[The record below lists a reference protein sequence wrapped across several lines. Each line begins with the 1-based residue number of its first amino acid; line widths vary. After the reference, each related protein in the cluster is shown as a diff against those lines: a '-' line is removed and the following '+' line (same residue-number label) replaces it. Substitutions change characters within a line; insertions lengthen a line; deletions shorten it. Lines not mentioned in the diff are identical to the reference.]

1 MKPDT
6 QQKQFQD
13 NGVIYL
19 PQLINKRW
27 QQRLAAAI
35 ENDIKN
41 PGPHYHGYKI
51 EGGGNFHGNMRLWE
65 DDAEFKDYCFN
76 SVLPALAARLMNSKQ
91 IALFYDQLF
100 VKEPGT
106 NAPTRWHN
114 DQPYWSVRG
123 WDVMSFWVALDP
135 TTMETGALEF
145 VKGSHKWNQWF
156 QPEAFA
162 EGGDEYEANS
172 DYVPMR
178 DIDAERDQHEMLS
191 WDMQPGDV
199 VAFHGLM
206 VHGAQGNSSQNTRR
220 RGYTVRYCGDDS
232 YYYAGP
238 GTNEDLR
245 NPELEDGNTLF
256 SKQYPK
262 VWPKN

>member
-1 MKPDT
+1 MKPDS

-27 QQRLAAAI
+27 QQRLIAAI

-51 EGGGNFHGNMRLWE
+51 DGGGNFHGNMRLWE
-65 DDAEFKDYCFN
+65 HDAEFKDYCFN
-76 SVLPALAARLMNSKQ
+76 SQLPALAAKLMNSKQ
-91 IALFYDQLF
+91 ISLFYDQLF

-135 TTMETGALEF
+135 TTIETGALEF
-145 VKGSHKWNQWF
+145 VKGSHKWDQWF
-156 QPEAFA
+156 QPEPFA
-162 EGGDEYEANS
+162 VGGDEYETNS
-172 DYVPMR
+172 DYVKMR
-178 DIDAERDQHEMLS
+178 DIDAERDQLEMLS

-199 VAFHGLM
+199 VAFHGLT
-206 VHGAQGNSSQNTRR
+206 VHGARGNSSPKLRR
-220 RGYTVRYCGDDS
+220 RGYTVRYCGDDAR
-232 YYYAGP
+232 YYAGA

-245 NPELEDGNTLF
+245 NPTLKQGETLF
-256 SKQYPK
+256 SQQYPK
-262 VWPKN
+262 VWPQK